1 MIRRTTLLTAAALA
15 CAALPATASAD
26 LVAGRSTPLLR
37 ADGIGPLRLGMT
49 TSAALRTRWLAH
61 RGRGCELSGPPL
73 PVTYQL
79 SGPKAPD
86 GVVGSAE
93 FRRGT
98 LRSLSFTKGVETTFG
113 ARVGATTARGMVNRA
128 RAAGFAARAQF
139 VDTFGG
145 TFVMVSRGGRQRFG
159 GFARGRTSARR
170 PISILGVP
178 YVPTC
183 E

>member
-1 MIRRTTLLTAAALA
+1 MIRCTSLLAAAALA

-26 LVAGRSTPLLR
+26 LVAGRTTPLLR

-49 TSAALRTRWLAH
+49 TAAALRTRWLAH
-61 RGRGCELSGPPL
+61 RGSGCKLGGPPV

-79 SGPKAPD
+79 SGPEAPD
-86 GVVGSAE
+86 GIAGSAE
-93 FRRGT
+93 FQRGR
-98 LRSLSFTKGVETTFG
+98 LRTLSFTKGVETTFG
-113 ARVGATTARGMVNRA
+113 ARVGETTARGMVNRA
-128 RAAGFAARAQF
+128 RAAGFSARAQF
-139 VDTFGG
+139 LDTFAG
-145 TFVMVSRGGRQRFG
+145 TFVTVRRGGRQRFG

-170 PISILGVP
+170 PLSILAIP